1 MRARSFLSP
10 PLLAGALSVALAGCV
25 GSSRPSRFYTLAP
38 MDVRPAASATACG
51 AGATLAVG
59 PVEIPEYLDR
69 HQIVTRAGTN
79 ELVVSEFERW
89 AGSLQEEI
97 DRSLVAVL
105 ADRLSPRG
113 VAVASGRSAR
123 HLPAASTYRVAVTIS
138 RLDGVLGRSVVL
150 GGRWTLVAERDG
162 KPSALAVRDTTITER
177 VDGAGYDALVAA
189 MDRALVRFGAEL
201 ADAVT
206 AAAPLAQAP

>member
-1 MRARSFLSP
+1 MRGRTFFSP
-10 PLLAGALSVALAGCV
+10 PLLALSVALAGCV

-38 MDVRPAASATACG
+38 IDVRPAASAAALG

-59 PVEIPEYLDR
+59 PVEIPDYLDR
-69 HQIVTRAGTN
+69 HQIVTRAGAN
-79 ELVVSEFERW
+79 ELVVSEFDRW

-97 DRSLVAVL
+97 TRSLVAVL
-105 ADRLSPRG
+105 AGRLASRG
-113 VAVASGRSAR
+113 VAVAPWRSAQV
-123 HLPAASTYRVAVTIS
+123 LPAASPYRVAVTIS

-150 GGRWTLVAERDG
+150 GGRWALVAERDG
-162 KPSALAVRDTTITER
+162 KASAVTVREATITEQ

-189 MDRALVRFGAEL
+189 MDRALARFGGEM

-206 AAAPLAQAP
+206 AATQLAKAP